1 MITTIILIKISFF
14 SYDPQRSSAKNVSHL
29 LASDNKFVA
38 PTTFPDVHNCET
50 YADEHGSKNFIEIL
64 FLCILVGGASFGN
77 ENYMAYGCGYELFTV
92 VSIPLNLIIISISWI
107 LSKTKDGNKKT

>member
-1 MITTIILIKISFF
+1 MSHTLENAKDELQILSVIVLLIAPYSLLFYKQVGVRIRLLFIS
-14 SYDPQRSSAKNVSHL
+14 L
-29 LASDNKFVA
+29 
-38 PTTFPDVHNCET
+38 
-50 YADEHGSKNFIEIL
+50 IEIL